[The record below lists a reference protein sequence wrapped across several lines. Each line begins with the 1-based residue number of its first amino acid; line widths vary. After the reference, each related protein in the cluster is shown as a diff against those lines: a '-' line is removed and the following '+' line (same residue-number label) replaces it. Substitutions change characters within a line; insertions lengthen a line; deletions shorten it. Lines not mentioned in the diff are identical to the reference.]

1 MAERGQQT
9 PIIKKVIKKGHG
21 GHHGGAWKVAYA
33 DFVTA
38 MMALFLVLWLT
49 SQDEKIKEAVQRS
62 FTNPF
67 VSLTKESSGIIPN
80 KDTKPVPSDRPGNF
94 DSSSAVE
101 LAMLRRLSEDLIK
114 VLDKED
120 EAEERKSTRLE
131 LTSDGLKISIFDRS
145 RRPIFKQQSAE
156 FTPYGDWVMSTLAWQ
171 ISLYASFSVELNGH
185 TEAGHPQVR
194 SDYGD
199 WEISSDRA
207 AAARRKLIEHGVAS
221 GQIRKVSGYGDTVPM
236 PQTQP
241 NDEMNR
247 RITVLLKVRSGKDAN
262 A

>member
-1 MAERGQQT
+1 MS
-9 PIIKKVIKKGHG
+9 KKHA
-21 GHHGGAWKVAYA
+21 HHGGAWKVAYA

-67 VSLTKESSGIIPN
+67 ASLTKESSGIIPN
-80 KDTKPVPSDRPGNF
+80 KDVQPVSSDKSGNF

-114 VLDKED
+114 ALERDDEPEEDKPMKLD
-120 EAEERKSTRLE
+120 
-131 LTSDGLKISIFDRS
+131 LTPEGLQISIFDRS
-145 RRPIFKQQSAE
+145 RRPLFKRQTAE

-171 ISLYASFSVELNGH
+171 ISLYTSFTVELEGH
-185 TEAGHPQVR
+185 TESGQSPIR
-194 SDYGD
+194 NDYGD

-207 AAARRKLIEHGVAS
+207 SSARRKLIEHGVAS
-221 GQIRKVSGYGDTVPM
+221 GQIRKVAGYGDTVPM
-236 PQTQP
+236 AKSQP
-241 NDEMNR
+241 EEETNR
-247 RITVLLKVRSGKDAN
+247 RITVMLKVRSAKN
-262 A
+262 AGAS

>member
-1 MAERGQQT
+1 MA
-9 PIIKKVIKKGHG
+9 KKGH

-67 VSLTKESSGIIPN
+67 ASLTKESVGIIPQ
-80 KDTKPVPSDRPGNF
+80 KDTPAISQDKSGNF

-101 LAMLRRLSEDLIK
+101 LAMLRRLSEDLLK
-114 VLDKED
+114 AFDKEETPED
-120 EAEERKSTRLE
+120 QKPTKLD
-131 LTSDGLKISIFDRS
+131 LTPEGLRISIFDRS
-145 RRPIFKQQSAE
+145 RRPIFKPQSAQ

-171 ISLYASFSVELNGH
+171 ISLYASFTVELEGH
-185 TEAGHPQVR
+185 TESGHKPVR
-194 SDYGD
+194 EDYGD

-207 AAARRKLIEHGVAS
+207 SAARRKLIEHGVS
-221 GQIRKVSGYGDTVPM
+221 TGQIRKVAGFGDTVPM
-236 PQTQP
+236 PETDP
-241 NDEMNR
+241 ENEANR
-247 RITVLLKVRSGKDAN
+247 RITVMLKIRQTKGASA
-262 A
+262 